1 MNIDV
6 VISQQDIEYFIL
18 ILVRIDYI
26 QAVKYIIDPGILIKT
41 SQSHVATF
49 PLIAPVIMMED
60 VYNLYETSTYGN
72 DVMFDHVGHG
82 THIAGTIAEG
92 TPDNIKIIPSV
103 R

>member
-1 MNIDV
+1 MNEKCN
-6 VISQQDIEYFIL
+6 SMLFMLTLFLIL

-60 VYNLYETSTYGN
+60 VYNLYETYNESK
-72 DVMFDHVGHG
+72 VIHFFL
-82 THIAGTIAEG
+82 
-92 TPDNIKIIPSV
+92 
-103 R
+103 

>member
-1 MNIDV
+1 MNEKCY
-6 VISQQDIEYFIL
+6 SMLFMLTLFLIL

-60 VYNLYETSTYGN
+60 VYNLYETYNESK
-72 DVMFDHVGHG
+72 VIHFFL
-82 THIAGTIAEG
+82 
-92 TPDNIKIIPSV
+92 
-103 R
+103 